1 MQSPLLRFHSP
12 GMQIT
17 ESPGDSHR
25 LQPVSSVM
33 PDLAGDPRH
42 RIAADAVAATGLK
55 TLNSSDQPIA
65 AFLHQIVAFTGTV
78 VQQTVGTEMCQP
90 EVHQHSVI
98 ALQDVL
104 RDRSAAFMLSLTF
117 KSSLNCRRLRG
128 VGHRCHQ
135 AGTFSRSAESW
146 LAHLT
151 PVDERIHPQGGGM
164 GR

>member
-1 MQSPLLRFHSP
+1 
-12 GMQIT
+12 
-17 ESPGDSHR
+17 
-25 LQPVSSVM
+25 M

-98 ALQDVL
+98 ALQDVA
-104 RDRSAAFMLSLTF
+104 RDRAAAFMASLTL
-117 KSSLNCRRLRG
+117 KSSLSYSRLSFG
-128 VGHRCHQ
+128 GH
-135 AGTFSRSAESW
+135 G
-146 LAHLT
+146 
-151 PVDERIHPQGGGM
+151 
-164 GR
+164 